1 MTRQITQ
8 NFTVD
13 SDTRKTHINNN
24 DLIIGASGAGKTGS
38 YVIPYILDTDES
50 FIVTDTKS
58 NLYTNYRK
66 DLENRGFK
74 VYKID
79 LIDPMNSCGY
89 NPLSYIEKTVIDGKV
104 KYNEKDIVTLANVLL
119 PNTNDKDPFWENYA
133 RLIIKCIISYVLDAM
148 DDECKT
154 LVTVS
159 DVFRLFSSEIDS
171 DKHCTFMSDFCGEHP
186 DSYTARCYSL
196 LSTGFTVEK
205 TWSCV
210 EMFVSDAFQLFDF
223 DGARA
228 MLSRP
233 SGFRFEDLGKQ
244 KCAVF
249 LNVSDTDRS
258 LDRIVNIFYTQ
269 AFQTLCKFA
278 DSRPDSRLPMPVRII
293 MDDFASNAT
302 IPDFDKLISI
312 IRSREIST
320 SIILQSVSQLNSS
333 YSEAQKWSI
342 VNNCDTILYLGGTDL
357 TTVNYI
363 AERVRKTT
371 EDVMGLELDKAYV
384 IQRGMRSGF
393 KDSKIVPYSMIA
405 KECRVQHGYDNEKS

>member
-1 MTRQITQ
+1 MKRKITR
-8 NFTVD
+8 NFTVE

-58 NLYTNYRK
+58 NLYNNYRTS
-66 DLENRGFK
+66 LENRGFK
-74 VYKID
+74 VYKMD

-89 NPLSYIEKTVIDGKV
+89 NPFNYIGKTVVDGKV
-104 KYNEKDIVTLANVLL
+104 KYNEKDIVTLANILV
-119 PNTNDKDPFWENYA
+119 PGVNDSDPFWENQA
-133 RLIIKCIISYVLDAM
+133 RLVIKCLISYVLDAM
-148 DDECKT
+148 EDECKN
-154 LVTVS
+154 LITVS
-159 DVFRLFSSEIDS
+159 DVFRLFASEIDS
-171 DKHCTFMSDFCGEHP
+171 DRYCTFMNDFCGANP
-186 DSYTARCYSL
+186 DSYTARCYNL
-196 LSTGFTVEK
+196 LVPGFAADR
-205 TWSCV
+205 TWGCI
-210 EMFVSDAFQLFDF
+210 EMFVSDALQIFDF
-223 DGARA
+223 DGARS

-233 SGFRFEDLGKQ
+233 SEFNFEDLGKQ

-258 LDRIVNIFYTQ
+258 LDKIVNIFYTQ

-302 IPDFDKLISI
+302 IPDFDKLISV

-320 SIILQSVSQLNSS
+320 SIILQSVSQLNAS
-333 YSEAQKWSI
+333 YSDAQKWSI

-393 KDSKIVPYSMIA
+393 KDDKIVPYSMKA
-405 KECRVQHGYDNEKS
+405 EDCNA